1 VKSPLRVTIVGA
13 GIVGLATAHALLDEG
28 HSVTLVDPGGKPGR
42 PSDGNAGWIAH
53 TDIMPLASPKVWR
66 NLPRWLTDPLGPLS
80 IRPSYL
86 PALAP
91 WLLRFVQASSPARIA
106 ASIEAIRSI
115 NAEAL
120 PSWRALLASLDLSGH
135 LREKGLLTVWRDR
148 GAFLASGEVFDR
160 QRAYGIAVET
170 LGPEDVARLEPA
182 LNNVGAAVLYPEICH
197 VSDPAILASDLFRL
211 ALARGGVHVAA
222 QAVAVVPQ
230 SDAVHIRT
238 DGAAEDLSADRVVI
252 AAGIWSRPLAGQ
264 LGDRIPLD
272 TERGYNATF
281 PAGTFGLER
290 PVMYE
295 GEGFVTT
302 PLDSGDRVGGAVE
315 FAGLE
320 APPNH
325 RRTEAVVQ
333 RLKRFLPHLDDT
345 LPSKRWMGFR
355 PSIPDSLPVIGSAST
370 DRRIVYAFGHG
381 HHGLTQAAVTA
392 RMAAALI
399 DGRPSPVDLKPFT
412 AQRFSR

>member
-1 VKSPLRVTIVGA
+1 MRITIVGA

-28 HSVTLVDPGGKPGR
+28 HAVTLVDPGGKTGR
-42 PSDGNAGWIAH
+42 PTDGNAGWIAH

-80 IRPSYL
+80 IRPGYL

-91 WLLRFVQASSPARIA
+91 WLLRFVQASSPGRIA
-106 ASIEAIRSI
+106 ASMEAIRSI

-120 PSWRALLASLDLSGH
+120 PAWRALLDSLSLSGH

-148 GAFLASGEVFDR
+148 GAFTASAELFDR
-160 QRAYGIAVET
+160 QRAYGIAVEA

-182 LNNVGAAVLYPEICH
+182 LNNVGAAVLYPEMCH
-197 VSDPAILASDLFRL
+197 VSDPAVLAADLLRL
-211 ALARGGVHVAA
+211 ALARGAVHVAA
-222 QAVAVVPQ
+222 QAVAVTF
-230 SDAVHIRT
+230 SDNAVHVRT
-238 DGAAEDLSADRVVI
+238 DGEAADLVADRVVI
-252 AAGIWSRPLAGQ
+252 AAGIWSRPLAEQ

-281 PAGTFGLER
+281 PAGTFRLER

-295 GEGFVTT
+295 GEGFVTS

-315 FAGLE
+315 FAGIE

-333 RLKRFLPHLDDT
+333 RLKRFLPHLDDMR
-345 LPSKRWMGFR
+345 PAKRWMGFR
-355 PSIPDSLPVIGSAST
+355 PSIPDSLPVIGPASA

-392 RMAAALI
+392 GMAAALI
-399 DGRPSPVDLKPFT
+399 SGRPGPVSPKPFT